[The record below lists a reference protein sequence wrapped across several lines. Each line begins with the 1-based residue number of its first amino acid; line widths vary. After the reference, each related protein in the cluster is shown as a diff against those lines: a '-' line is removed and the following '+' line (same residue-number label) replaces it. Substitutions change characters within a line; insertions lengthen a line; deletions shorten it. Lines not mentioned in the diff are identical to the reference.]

1 MAIKKIAIAVGHTAS
16 GVAGCGAVGLLNESN
31 ETRNVAPILAD
42 ILTKAGYTTK
52 IFRIDKA
59 NSYEYE
65 DCYVRAAEANS
76 WGADLY
82 IEIHLNCSSNPK
94 ANGTEVLIYPGS
106 SKSAPYA
113 KKVNDSICKELGT
126 FDRTYGT
133 GYKESSLIV
142 LRKTNMPAILIE
154 PLFVGNTGDVA
165 KYTPE
170 KLALAIAKGIDSNIT
185 TITKNNEFNEED
197 YPMYLFSENWY
208 RFRYKDVDDAIK
220 KGSFKSGYEH
230 YIKHGIKEN
239 PKRQPVPPIPINFNE
254 GDYLELN
261 QDIKKAVSIGSYVSG
276 IHHFMLH
283 GFKEPNRKINKG
295 ETDEAAKKRIEE
307 LEAKLDEIKK
317 IVE

>member
-31 ETRNVAPILAD
+31 ETRNVALILAD
-42 ILTKAGYTTK
+42 ILTDAGYTTK
-52 IFRIDKA
+52 VLRIDKA

-82 IEIHLNCSSNPK
+82 VEIHLNCSSNTN

-106 SKSAPYA
+106 SQSASYA

-185 TITKNNEFNEED
+185 TITKNNEFNEEMN
-197 YPMYLFSENWY
+197 YSMYVFSKEWY
-208 RFRYKDVDDAIK
+208 LKRYSDVANNATYKDNPYAH
-220 KGSFKSGYEH
+220 YEK
-230 YIKHGIKEN
+230 YGKNEG
-239 PKRQPVPPIPINFNE
+239 RQPLPPIPKEYNE
-254 GDYLELN
+254 GAYLELN
-261 QDIKKAVSIGSYVSG
+261 PDVGEAVKKGTYTSGLHHYLCWGFNEPRKICHDDSIEAIKK
-276 IHHFMLH
+276 
-283 GFKEPNRKINKG
+283 RC
-295 ETDEAAKKRIEE
+295 EE
-307 LEAKLDEIKK
+307 LEVKLEEIKK